1 MKRTDVE
8 RLKAFL
14 ARKKGHGNP
23 QVRARDDHHAAECIF
38 VGTTNSSEYL
48 QSKTGNRR
56 FWPVRIG
63 KIDIAA
69 IRNDRDQLWAEA
81 AHYEALG
88 TSHMLPE
95 EFWNIA
101 AEEQEKRREADLWEG
116 EIRSWLE
123 ERRSSPNP
131 LVTPAEV
138 AQSVLCLHLKDLDG
152 GSQRRIYEAMR
163 LAGWSKDTGKTVR
176 GRRFWGPTDG

>member
-1 MKRTDVE
+1 MLR
-8 RLKAFL
+8 
-14 ARKKGHGNP
+14 
-23 QVRARDDHHAAECIF
+23 ECIF

-69 IRNDRDQLWAEA
+69 IRKDRDQLWAEA